1 MKTDARAI
9 VKRALTTEKSLN
21 LREGKHCYA
30 FEVASDANRLEI
42 GRAVEELFKVK
53 VTAVRTIN
61 VRGKLK
67 RLGRF
72 VGKRPAWKKAYVTIS
87 PEGHIELFEK
97 T

>member
-1 MKTDARAI
+1 MKIDARTI

-21 LREGKHCYA
+21 LREGQHCYA
-30 FEVASDANRLEI
+30 FEVASDANRLDI

-53 VTAVRTIN
+53 VVAVRTMS

-72 VGKRPAWKKAYVTIS
+72 VGKRPAWKKAYVTIA
-87 PEGHIELFEK
+87 PEGHVELFEK
-97 T
+97 A